1 MYKLKKKRTINI
13 ITDISLL
20 SINVLLFL
28 PKLILD
34 IFLKKDSLA
43 ISFPLFLS
51 ILAYFFIPPI
61 EYDLYR
67 HYENYQVFIYFERVD
82 FIKDYS
88 LLFLFYIGK
97 LFNLAPAFLPF
108 ISCFVMYYIW
118 YNGLFKRI
126 SSSHNNFLFPVF
138 FILFFISIPLVLFT
152 GIRFALGLAFV
163 MQSLF
168 FRDQGKQKLAYIFLL
183 LAILTHFSLIVIALI
198 IIANPIIAKLNY
210 SIRSIAIIAITFSI
224 PFQEEISFL
233 IIESIQWVNNKLFGW
248 EAISTETYITGKW
261 GVNSSNRLNEI
272 GKLVQQIQTIGLLS
286 IMILYHFLF
295 AKYIEKKSNLFNNVT
310 FASIILCI
318 ITFNYYAIFDR
329 YGIIVTLL
337 ISYNLITYFKYKLI
351 SHISFVIFYFTYLL
365 LFRIIDFKNNFVV
378 YDQSYSDIFHLSLI
392 NTIYEMLL

>member
-1 MYKLKKKRTINI
+1 
-13 ITDISLL
+13 
-20 SINVLLFL
+20 
-28 PKLILD
+28 
-34 IFLKKDSLA
+34 
-43 ISFPLFLS
+43 
-51 ILAYFFIPPI
+51 
-61 EYDLYR
+61 
-67 HYENYQVFIYFERVD
+67 
-82 FIKDYS
+82 
-88 LLFLFYIGK
+88 
-97 LFNLAPAFLPF
+97 
-108 ISCFVMYYIW
+108 YYIW

-318 ITFNYYAIFDR
+318 ITFN
-329 YGIIVTLL
+329 
-337 ISYNLITYFKYKLI
+337 
-351 SHISFVIFYFTYLL
+351 
-365 LFRIIDFKNNFVV
+365 
-378 YDQSYSDIFHLSLI
+378 
-392 NTIYEMLL
+392 